1 MVRFCPSVQR
11 LEALLYMHAHPDR
24 LWTPPELAGGVQSIS
39 REDARDLLAT
49 FYWHYWH
56 GFLAAVSSDAFR
68 YEPTSPELARAV
80 DALAIYLVRLAA
92 FVVIL
97 AGIAEKNRRKGVV

>member
-1 MVRFCPSVQR
+1 M
-11 LEALLYMHAHPDR
+11 
-24 LWTPPELAGGVQSIS
+24 QSIS